1 MTTTKF
7 EIKAINQF
15 SNNHNDSKRVFN
27 AVVSFGQIVKSLKF
41 TYRTS
46 NDSTNLNNNEE
57 QYYQRLTSDDRVF
70 NIVKY
75 LIDQSNTENLITFP
89 LNFILNIPTV
99 EDEFEI
105 DSLKK
110 YETFL
115 MQEDID
121 ISLKNAFIISKT
133 EKHEKNELIIPQ
145 ENEIVL
151 IVDGQHRLAALKFL
165 YYALK
170 NLLSNETH
178 GIQEHDKKIIEKIKK
193 YCSDKYEE
201 DELEELFESIQNFEL
216 SCTILVNFDIWEQG
230 KVFADVNFNQKPVNK
245 SLYYDIY
252 GSYPDENNKNDIFV
266 LHNWCKSLNNDEDSI
281 LKGKIKMLGTGEGY
295 ISQSFFCDALL
306 PLVRKNGIWETIIND
321 YINSREDKT
330 DKLLV
335 FLKGY
340 FEGFYN
346 KYYHTTPKLWPDQD
360 DKPSK
365 FDSILLKTTGLGALI
380 QLIPHFYELIGLL
393 HTKEEVAKQVTN
405 YLNLH
410 LTTTA
415 LINDANAENKV
426 NGKFY
431 FSKTE
436 GEFSKG
442 AGKGLQSKLYKELFK
457 DLKFKVKKES
467 NRFTL

>member
-1 MTTTKF
+1 MTINKF
-7 EIKAINQF
+7 QIRAINQF
-15 SNNHNDSKRVFN
+15 SNNRSDSKRVFN
-27 AVVSFGQIVKSLKF
+27 AVVSFGQIVDSLKF

-46 NDSTNLNNNEE
+46 TDSNNEE

-75 LIDQSNTENLITFP
+75 LINQNYTENLITFP

-105 DSLKK
+105 DSLEK
-110 YETFL
+110 YEFFL
-115 MQEDID
+115 KREDID
-121 ISLKNAFIISKT
+121 ISLKNAFISSKT
-133 EKHEKNELIIPQ
+133 EKHQQDEFIIPQ
-145 ENEIVL
+145 GYEIIL

-165 YYALK
+165 YYALQSLVPYEK
-170 NLLSNETH
+170 EY
-178 GIQEHDKKIIEKIKK
+178 IQEHDRKIVEKIKK
-193 YCSDKYEE
+193 YCSNNYEE
-201 DELEELFESIQNFEL
+201 DELEELLESIKKFEL

-252 GSYPDENNKNDIFV
+252 GSYPEENNNDIYI

-281 LKGKIKMLGTGEGY
+281 LKGKIKMLGAGEGY

-321 YINSREDKT
+321 FINSRENKT
-330 DKLLV
+330 DELLV

-340 FEGFYN
+340 FEGFYR
-346 KYYHTTPKLWPDQD
+346 KYYNSNPRLWPDAD

-380 QLIPHFYELIGLL
+380 QLIPHFYNLIGLS
-393 HTKEEVAKQVTN
+393 HTKEEVAEKVTN
-405 YLNLH
+405 HLNEYLNAK
-410 LTTTA
+410 A
-415 LINDANAENKV
+415 LSNDENAFKKES
-426 NGKFY
+426 GEFY
-431 FSKTE
+431 FSKSN

-442 AGKGLQSKLYKELFK
+442 AGKGLQTKLYKELFK
-457 DLKFKVKKES
+457 DLKFKEEPVS
-467 NRFTL
+467 RRFTL